1 MLTGWPKKASE
12 QDPNSWNEATK
23 ISATVH
29 DDQISS
35 INGML
40 GEHLRKSKCYVK
52 SSHAF
57 HTHFEID
64 FSSPQD
70 FNHVQA
76 RLILQGMGM
85 FAVLRLQLL
94 KNLC

>member
-1 MLTGWPKKASE
+1 MKSGE
-12 QDPNSWNEATK
+12 QDPNSRNEASK

-29 DDQISS
+29 DDHISS

-40 GEHLRKSKCYVK
+40 GEHLRKSKCNVK
-52 SSHAF
+52 PSHAF

-64 FSSPQD
+64 LPSLQGV
-70 FNHVQA
+70 NHVQA

-85 FAVLRLQLL
+85 LAALRL
-94 KNLC
+94 